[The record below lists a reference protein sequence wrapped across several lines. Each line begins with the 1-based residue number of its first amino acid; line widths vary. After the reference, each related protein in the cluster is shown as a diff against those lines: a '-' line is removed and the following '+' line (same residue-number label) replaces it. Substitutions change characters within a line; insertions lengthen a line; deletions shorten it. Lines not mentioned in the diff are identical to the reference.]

1 MDGTPPKFAG
11 PTTRVVRIGQTV
23 RRPAHRN
30 TAAVQALLKY
40 LEDAGFDGAPR
51 ALGVDDEGREMASF
65 IHGTAGHYP
74 LRPFVLTESTLIRL
88 GLLLRRFH
96 DATVGFSLPG
106 DVRWHNSQ
114 GHNGRVICHGDAG
127 PYNTIFRDGAPVAF
141 IDFERAAPGPRIWD
155 IAFVIYRYAPLC
167 DLRERALTH
176 AFLRQ
181 VAKRIRTLSGAYGF
195 FENHDLFDWIRL
207 RLKTEIRL
215 FEDGENEDT
224 ARRRKLIEAGHLA
237 LYRRDLRLIAGI
249 SPVLRRL
256 I

>member
-11 PTTRVVRIGQTV
+11 PTPRVVRIGQTV
-23 RRPAHRN
+23 RRPAHPN
-30 TAAVQALLKY
+30 TAAVQALLKH
-40 LEDAGFDGAPR
+40 LEDAGFNGAPR
-51 ALGVDDEGREMASF
+51 ALGVDDEGREMVSF
-65 IHGTAGHYP
+65 IPGTVGHYP

-88 GLLLRRFH
+88 SLLLRRFH
-96 DATVGFSLPG
+96 DATMGFSLPG
-106 DVRWHNSQ
+106 DVRWHNSH
-114 GHNGRVICHGDAG
+114 GHNGPVVCHGDAG

-167 DLRERALTH
+167 DLRERALTQ

-181 VAKRIRTLSGAYGF
+181 IAKRIRILSSAYGL

-215 FEDGENEDT
+215 FEDDENEDRG
-224 ARRRKLIEAGHLA
+224 RRRKLIEEGHLA

-249 SPVLRRL
+249 SPVLRGL

>member
-1 MDGTPPKFAG
+1 MDGTTPNFAG
-11 PTTRVVRIGQTV
+11 PTPRVVRIGQTV
-23 RRPAHRN
+23 RRPAHPN
-30 TAAVQALLKY
+30 TAAVQALLKH
-40 LEDAGFDGAPR
+40 LEDAGFNGAPR
-51 ALGVDDEGREMASF
+51 ALGVDDEGREMVSF
-65 IHGTAGHYP
+65 IPGTVGHYP

-88 GLLLRRFH
+88 SLLLRRFH
-96 DATVGFSLPG
+96 DATMGFSLSG

-114 GHNGRVICHGDAG
+114 GHSGSVVCHGDAG

-167 DLRERALTH
+167 DLRERALTP

-181 VAKRIRTLSGAYGF
+181 VGKRIRTLSGAYGF

-207 RLKTEIRL
+207 RLKTEIHL
-215 FEDGENEDT
+215 FEYGQNEDT
-224 ARRRKLIEAGHLA
+224 ARRRKLIEEGHLA
-237 LYRRDLRLIAGI
+237 LYRRDLRLITGV
-249 SPVLRRL
+249 SPVLRGL

>member
-30 TAAVQALLKY
+30 TAAVQALLKH

-51 ALGVDDEGREMASF
+51 ALGVDDEGREMVSF

-96 DATVGFSLPG
+96 DATMGFSLPG
-106 DVRWHNSQ
+106 SVRWHNSQ
-114 GHNGRVICHGDAG
+114 GHNGQVVCHGDAG

-167 DLRERALTH
+167 DLRERALTQ

-181 VAKRIRTLSGAYGF
+181 IAKRIRILSSAYGF
-195 FENHDLFDWIRL
+195 FENNDLFDWIRL
-207 RLKTEIRL
+207 RLKTEIHL
-215 FEDGENEDT
+215 FEDGENADT
-224 ARRRKLIEAGHLA
+224 ARRRKLIEEGHLA
-237 LYRRDLRLIAGI
+237 LYRRDLRLITGV
-249 SPVLRRL
+249 SPVLRGL

>member
-1 MDGTPPKFAG
+1 MVG
-11 PTTRVVRIGQTV
+11 PQHGRRARVNLRTKDTCSGYPGPDIKRG
-23 RRPAHRN
+23 
-30 TAAVQALLKY
+30 
-40 LEDAGFDGAPR
+40 ES
-51 ALGVDDEGREMASF
+51 REMVSF

-96 DATVGFSLPG
+96 DATMGFSLPG
-106 DVRWHNSQ
+106 GVRWHNSQ
-114 GHNGRVICHGDAG
+114 GHNGQVVCHGDAG

-167 DLRERALTH
+167 DLRERALTRP
-176 AFLRQ
+176 FLRQ
-181 VAKRIRTLSGAYGF
+181 VGKRIRTLSGAYGF

-207 RLKTEIRL
+207 RLKTEIHL
-215 FEDGENEDT
+215 FEDGEKEDT
-224 ARRRKLIEAGHLA
+224 ARRRKLIEEGHLA
-237 LYRRDLRLIAGI
+237 LYRRDLRLITGI
-249 SPVLRRL
+249 SPVLRGL

>member
-1 MDGTPPKFAG
+1 MNGTPAKFAG

-30 TAAVQALLKY
+30 TAAVQALLKH

-51 ALGVDDEGREMASF
+51 PLGVDDEGREMVSF
-65 IHGTAGHYP
+65 IHGTVGHYP

-96 DATVGFSLPG
+96 DATMGFSLPG

-114 GHNGRVICHGDAG
+114 GHNGQVVCHGDAG

-167 DLRERALTH
+167 DLRERALH
-176 AFLRQ
+176 ARF
-181 VAKRIRTLSGAYGF
+181 SGKLLNESGF
-195 FENHDLFDWIRL
+195 FPALTDFS
-207 RLKTEIRL
+207 KTTICSTGS
-215 FEDGENEDT
+215 DCG
-224 ARRRKLIEAGHLA
+224 
-237 LYRRDLRLIAGI
+237 
-249 SPVLRRL
+249 
-256 I
+256 

>member
-30 TAAVQALLKY
+30 TAAVQALLKH

-51 ALGVDDEGREMASF
+51 ALGVDDEGREVVSF

-74 LRPFVLTESTLIRL
+74 LRPFVLTESALIRL

-96 DATVGFSLPG
+96 DATMGFSLPG

-114 GHNGRVICHGDAG
+114 GHNGQVVCHGDTG
-127 PYNTIFRDGAPVAF
+127 PYNTIFRDGAPVGF
-141 IDFERAAPGPRIWD
+141 IDFERAGPGPRIWD

-167 DLRERALTH
+167 DLRERVLTR

-207 RLKTEIRL
+207 RLKTEIHL
-215 FEDGENEDT
+215 FEDEKSEDT
-224 ARRRKLIEAGHLA
+224 DRRRKLVEEGHLA
-237 LYRRDLRLIAGI
+237 HYRRDLRLITGI
-249 SPVLRRL
+249 SPVLRKL